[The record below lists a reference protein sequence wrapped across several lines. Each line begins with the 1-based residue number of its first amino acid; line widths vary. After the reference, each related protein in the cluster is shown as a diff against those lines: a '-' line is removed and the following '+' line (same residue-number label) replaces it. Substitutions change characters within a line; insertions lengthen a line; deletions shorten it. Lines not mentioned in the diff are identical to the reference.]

1 MTTDTLTVKFSLT
14 ADFQTIQQLR
24 HTLLEPQPQA
34 TLSSLLSD
42 TLSTWLS
49 GLGHTDVQLQT
60 TLQASRPQRHHT
72 GPRPPLPVCQ
82 AGILSWY
89 DPDADRTNVVG
100 PLGSQAVLD
109 ALASPA
115 FSSFR
120 FLADSQTSISLYRR
134 SDGKW
139 YAAKRIK
146 GRLKRRYIGRPENIS
161 LVKLNQITRDLLAL
175 A

>member
-1 MTTDTLTVKFSLT
+1 MTTDTLTAKFTLST
-14 ADFQTIQQLR
+14 DFQTIQQVR
-24 HTLLEPQPQA
+24 RILLDPQQQA
-34 TLSSLLSD
+34 TLSSRLSD
-42 TLSTWLS
+42 TLSTWLAT
-49 GLGHTDVQLQT
+49 LDDTQVHLQT

-100 PLGSQAVLD
+100 PLGSQAVLE
-109 ALASPA
+109 ALSSPA

-120 FLADSQTSISLYRR
+120 FMADPHTAISLYRR
-134 SDGKW
+134 ADGKW
-139 YAAKRIK
+139 YAAKRLN

-161 LVKLNQITRDLLAL
+161 LSKLKQITRDLLEPD
-175 A
+175 